1 MVDLPSLIPHPQ
13 VSLKLVVEDKSLVT
27 PGNVSYLGLYFC
39 LSSCR
44 DSIVVS
50 GPHSEGDEV
59 GGAVP
64 EEVEDTVRAV
74 DIMGT

>member
-1 MVDLPSLIPHPQ
+1 MVA
-13 VSLKLVVEDKSLVT
+13 
-27 PGNVSYLGLYFC
+27 
-39 LSSCR
+39 
-44 DSIVVS
+44 S

-74 DIMGT
+74 DIMGN